1 MRSFI
6 RRIINYKIVKR
17 NRLIL
22 NKIGP
27 ISINYVDIGSVDPIL
42 NRIRG
47 LENIIN
53 YIGFDVNKNDKKL
66 EGFNTFLQLDKLLYS
81 NEVEVDFYHTN
92 FSHCSSLYKPSQN
105 FINRYEKLRDS
116 FNVNQKTRYKT
127 TTLDNLKLDGVSYI
141 KIDTQGSEL
150 DILKGAQKTL
160 ENAIALEIE
169 IEFDKFYEDQPLF
182 DDVFKFMHNNGFELI
197 DFTHFSRIRADNDS
211 LNRGKLVSADAVFFK
226 KPEFLIGENM
236 TNAYILLS
244 IIYDKYDLAICLLEK
259 LKLNFE
265 LLKHVKRIDNN
276 ERKINNFFNK
286 FLKILNLVTLNNNK
300 YYKMINY

>member
-22 NKIGP
+22 NKLGST
-27 ISINYVDIGSVDPIL
+27 SINYVDIGSVDPIF

-53 YIGFDVNKNDKKL
+53 YVGFDVNKNDKKFK
-66 EGFNTFLQLDKLLYS
+66 GFNTFLQIDKLLYS

-92 FSHCSSLYKPSQN
+92 FSHCSSIYKPSQS
-105 FINRYEKLRDS
+105 FINRYEKLR
-116 FNVNQKTRYKT
+116 
-127 TTLDNLKLDGVSYI
+127 
-141 KIDTQGSEL
+141 
-150 DILKGAQKTL
+150 
-160 ENAIALEIE
+160 
-169 IEFDKFYEDQPLF
+169 
-182 DDVFKFMHNNGFELI
+182 
-197 DFTHFSRIRADNDS
+197 DS

-244 IIYDKYDLAICLLEK
+244 FIYDKYGLAISLLEK
-259 LKLNFE
+259 LKINVD
-265 LLKHVKRIDNN
+265 LLKYVKRIDNK
-276 ERKINNFFNK
+276 ERRTNK
-286 FLKILNLVTLNNNK
+286 FSSNILKIVNLVTLKNNK
-300 YYKMINY
+300 SQIA

>member
-22 NKIGP
+22 NKLGST
-27 ISINYVDIGSVDPIL
+27 SINYVDIGSVDPIF

-53 YIGFDVNKNDKKL
+53 YVGFDVNKNDKKFK
-66 EGFNTFLQLDKLLYS
+66 GFNTFLLIDKLLYS

-92 FSHCSSLYKPSQN
+92 FSHCSSIYKPSQS

-116 FNVNQKTRYKT
+116 FDVNQTKRYKT

-182 DDVFKFMHNNGFELI
+182 DEIFKFMHNKGFELI
-197 DFTHFSRIRADNDS
+197 DFTHFSRIRADSDS

-244 IIYDKYDLAICLLEK
+244 FIYDKYDLAISLLEK
-259 LKLNFE
+259 LKINVD
-265 LLKHVKRIDNN
+265 LLKYVKRIDNK
-276 ERKINNFFNK
+276 ERRTNK
-286 FLKILNLVTLNNNK
+286 FSSNILKIVNLVTLKNNK
-300 YYKMINY
+300 FYKMTNY